1 MSSKIKA
8 SHVAKRLVDLRG
20 NKPRTEVALANGI
33 SVSALAMYETGKRIP
48 RDEIKLSLARYYK
61 TSVEY
66 IFFS

>member
-8 SHVAKRLVDLRG
+8 SRVAKRLVDLRG